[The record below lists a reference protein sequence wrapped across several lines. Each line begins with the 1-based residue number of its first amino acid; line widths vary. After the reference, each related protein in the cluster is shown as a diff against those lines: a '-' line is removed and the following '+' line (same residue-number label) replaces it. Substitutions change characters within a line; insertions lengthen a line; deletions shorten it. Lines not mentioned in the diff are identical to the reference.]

1 MLAIDANFPH
11 LTVPKLLDGISTMT
25 IAQTSASSVS
35 LRLRLAVALG
45 LAGIGLL
52 SLVGFAQGTNSVVH
66 NAAHDTRHAF
76 TFPCH

>member
-1 MLAIDANFPH
+1 
-11 LTVPKLLDGISTMT
+11 MT